1 MNRILALAFVVAP
14 SLLPGQVSGNTVRGA
29 LVKKTLS
36 SEAIVAG
43 EHTVLSTAPTFQGMS
58 CEGRCIVARGDN
70 KQNVHVVIRAL
81 DPTVKLEEVR
91 TSLIVPHGSPHSVR
105 LTLDEAQIVG
115 LLCNGKDAML
125 ASPRFRA
132 MGAAKPGFKWGIF
145 EGAKLVKE
153 GHSDGESLKWD
164 GDGKSMGPM
173 QLALFS
179 DGTVE
184 ITHGSQRVVMTSDDS
199 ALIQQKSGSSL
210 QYQDISIWAADVP
223 EIAILSAQIQGVN
236 R

>member
-1 MNRILALAFVVAP
+1 MKRLLTLALLAAP
-14 SLLPGQVSGNTVRGA
+14 SLVAAQAPTAPVRGA
-29 LVKKTLS
+29 LVKKS
-36 SEAIVAG
+36 IPREAIVARDN
-43 EHTVLSTAPTFQGMS
+43 TVISTAPAYQGTT
-58 CEGRCIVARGDN
+58 CAGGCIIARGTN
-70 KQNVHVVIRAL
+70 KRNVHVAL
-81 DPTVKLEEVR
+81 RPIDPSVKLEEVR
-91 TSLIVPHGSPHSVR
+91 TTLIVPHGAPHSVR

-132 MGAAKPGFKWGIF
+132 MGATKPGFKWAIF
-145 EGAKLVKE
+145 DGAKMVKE

-164 GDGKSMGPM
+164 GDGKTMGPM
-173 QLALFS
+173 QLAVFS

-184 ITHGSQRVVMTSDDS
+184 ITHGSQRVVMTSDES
-199 ALIQQKSGSSL
+199 ALIEQKSGSSL

-223 EIAILSAQIQGVN
+223 EFAIVSAQLQGVN